1 MTMTSESSSRHAQ
14 PHPDSTLE
22 IRAELL
28 QELLAEDGIEIPLED
43 ARDLVLAEAVERLM
57 EKALDVGLLPL

>member
-22 IRAELL
+22 VRAELL
-28 QELLAEDGIEIPLED
+28 QELLAGDGIEITLED
-43 ARDLVLAEAVERLM
+43 AVDLLLAETVERIFA
-57 EKALDVGLLPL
+57 KVLDGTSEPM